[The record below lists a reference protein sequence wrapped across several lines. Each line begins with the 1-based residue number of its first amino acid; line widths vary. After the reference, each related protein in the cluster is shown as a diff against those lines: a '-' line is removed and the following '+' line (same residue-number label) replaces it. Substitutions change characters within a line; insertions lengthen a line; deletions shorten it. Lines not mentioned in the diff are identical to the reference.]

1 MLFTIPEVF
10 TKDQVRQIRDILA
23 AAPYEAQKKTGTS
36 QGEARGF
43 IKNNLQV
50 PPGQPEVR
58 PAAELISRTLLNH
71 RDFGAIAVPRKLRLL
86 FNRYDAGMF
95 YEAHVD
101 AALMPHG
108 KGEIARNDMSFT
120 VFLSEPEEYQGGDF
134 VIDLP
139 YGERRIREPAGN
151 VILYSADT
159 LHGVEEVR
167 EGARWAV
174 VGWIESYIKDPF
186 DRELHHDMTRLMQ
199 DIAALGDTDV
209 KRRFEGVRE
218 RLLRRWIDT

>member
-1 MLFTIPEVF
+1 MFFTIPEVF

-23 AAPYEAQKKTGTS
+23 TAPYEAQTKTGAG
-36 QGEARGF
+36 QAEARGP

-50 PPGQPEVR
+50 PSGQPEVR
-58 PAAELISRTLLNH
+58 PAAELISRTLLSH
-71 RDFGAIAVPRKLRLL
+71 RDFAAIALPRKLRLL
-86 FNRYDAGMF
+86 FNRYDTGMF
-95 YEAHVD
+95 YEAHTD
-101 AALMPHG
+101 AAIMPHG

-134 VIDLP
+134 VTDPP
-139 YGERRIREPAGN
+139 YGARRIREPAGN

-159 LHGVEEVR
+159 PHRVEEVR

-174 VGWIESYIKDPF
+174 VGWVESYIKDPLE
-186 DRELHHDMTRLMQ
+186 RALQHDMSLLMR
-199 DIAALGDTDV
+199 DVAALGDADIS
-209 KRRFEGVRE
+209 RRFEGLRE

>member
-1 MLFTIPEVF
+1 MFFTIPEVF

-23 AAPYEAQKKTGTS
+23 NAPYEAQQKTGTS
-36 QGEARGF
+36 EGREHGL

-50 PPGQPEVR
+50 PAGRPEVR
-58 PAAELISRTLLNH
+58 PAAELVSRTLLNH
-71 RDFGAIAVPRKLRLL
+71 RKFGAVSMPRKLRLL
-86 FNRYDAGMF
+86 FNRYDPGMF

-101 AALMPHG
+101 AALMPHS

-139 YGERRIREPAGN
+139 YGRQRVREPAGN

-159 LHGVEEVR
+159 LHGVEAVE

-174 VGWIESYIKDPF
+174 VGWIESYIKDPR
-186 DRELHHDMTRLMQ
+186 DRELHHDMSLLMQ
-199 DIAALGDTDV
+199 DITALGNTEL